1 MLAIVGAVEVS
12 IVRTGPMFL
21 ESIGYSWT
29 LTARAAQEQ
38 APGCGVLVL
47 GDSQAKFGLSPR
59 VLSEVTGQRSYNLA
73 MPAAAAPAT
82 EAVLRRVLD
91 AGARPSAVVLDLK
104 GGLLVGGPSYSL
116 ALLPHFFSASDALRL
131 IARERRVSFASE
143 LLLRMA
149 LPSYRSR
156 FDLRAALRGEAGK
169 SREHNVL
176 VRRQEAVNDGA
187 YLAMPAPGPRAGVT
201 EAEHKTFMT
210 YGFHADRINA
220 VYARDLIAMAAANRA
235 MTYLLLP
242 PAYPELF
249 RRRVQTG
256 AEAKY
261 LAFIRSLQDG
271 HPGLTVLDARES
283 GYHEGLFIDRL
294 HLDALAAVALSED
307 VAAVLRRDLDAPGP
321 NPPRRWVRLPDYR
334 ERPLPGWLEH
344 TEMSRA
350 RIAAEVKE

>member
-1 MLAIVGAVEVS
+1 MLVMVGAIETSIAGAGERFLGEV
-12 IVRTGPMFL
+12 
-21 ESIGYSWT
+21 GYSWS
-29 LTARAAQEQ
+29 LTARAAREQ

-73 MPAAAAPAT
+73 MPAAAAPAI
-82 EAVLRRVLD
+82 EAVLRRALD

-104 GGLLVGGPSYSL
+104 GGLLIGGPNYSL
-116 ALLPHFFSASDALRL
+116 GLLPHCFSASDALRL
-131 IARERRVSFASE
+131 IARERKVSFASE

-156 FDLRAALRGEAGK
+156 FDLRAALRDESGK
-169 SREHNVL
+169 SREQNAL
-176 VRRQEAVNDGA
+176 VRRQAAVNDGA
-187 YLAMPAPGPRAGVT
+187 YLAMPALGPRTGVT
-201 EAEHKTFMT
+201 EAEHKAFTT
-210 YGFHADRINA
+210 HGFYADPVNA
-220 VYARDLIAMAAANRA
+220 TYARALIAMAAAHGAR
-235 MTYLLLP
+235 TYLLLP
-242 PAYPELF
+242 PAYPELL

-261 LAFIRSLQDG
+261 LGFIRSLQDD

-294 HLDALAAVALSED
+294 HLDALAAVALSEG
-307 VAAVLRRDLDAPGP
+307 VATVLRRDLDAPGSS
-321 NPPRRWVRLPDYR
+321 PPKRWVRLPDYR

-344 TEMSRA
+344 NEMSRA
-350 RIAAEVKE
+350 RIAAEVRE